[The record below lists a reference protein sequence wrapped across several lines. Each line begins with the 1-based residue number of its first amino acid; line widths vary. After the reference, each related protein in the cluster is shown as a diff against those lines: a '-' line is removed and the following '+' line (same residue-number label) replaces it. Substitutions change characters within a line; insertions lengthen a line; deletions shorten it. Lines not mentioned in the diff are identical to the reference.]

1 MLRKFVLSLVLTP
14 VFMCLCGCQVLRSMS
29 VQDVA
34 NGNWENIKQTAAS
47 IPDKTF
53 EATGQERPSSIVVC
67 RSHQCAPA
75 KLSMSREYIFNSLL
89 QLFDNNNYQRMMVCQ
104 ADPLT
109 HTCLE
114 NYITIPISVG
124 IVPTKAYIDQVKIT
138 DVIVGKKGS
147 SINLV
152 LNYNLTY
159 GGQVAECT
167 PAKTLLF
174 ARTIDHVIME
184 DAGYNCKMTTVGV
197 TNVKTVFTIDYIDL
211 DYGYIGGHY
220 SIGMSGPAYG
230 GSNNYMILRLPRNA
244 YPLSP
249 ALRAP
254 KTKATAAFN
263 TGVLGK
269 APQASEGTA
278 NYNAGVQIFPLA
290 KKSSEESTEETQ
302 ASAEE
307 KSEEKTA
314 E

>member
-1 MLRKFVLSLVLTP
+1 MLRKFILSLVLTP
-14 VFMCLCGCQVLRSMS
+14 AFICLCGCQVLRSMS

-34 NGNWENIKQTAAS
+34 SGNWENARQSTEALS
-47 IPDKTF
+47 QNKTF
-53 EATGQERPSSIVVC
+53 EMAETKRPSSIVVC

-89 QLFDNNNYQRMMVCQ
+89 QLFDNNNYQRIMTCQ

-109 HTCLE
+109 HTCIE

-124 IVPTKAYIDQVKIT
+124 VVPTKAYIDQIKIT
-138 DVIVGKKGS
+138 DVIVGKRGS
-147 SINLV
+147 SINLI

-184 DAGYNCKMTTVGV
+184 DAGYNCKMTTIGN

-230 GSNNYMILRLPRNA
+230 GSNDYMILRLPRNA

-249 ALRAP
+249 ALKAPKNKSSKTFNTGILGSAP
-254 KTKATAAFN
+254 KTSDN
-263 TGVLGK
+263 TTDSYSGD
-269 APQASEGTA
+269 
-278 NYNAGVQIFPLA
+278 VQIFPLD
-290 KKSSEESTEETQ
+290 KKSNEKNAENNEE
-302 ASAEE
+302 
-307 KSEEKTA
+307 
-314 E
+314 